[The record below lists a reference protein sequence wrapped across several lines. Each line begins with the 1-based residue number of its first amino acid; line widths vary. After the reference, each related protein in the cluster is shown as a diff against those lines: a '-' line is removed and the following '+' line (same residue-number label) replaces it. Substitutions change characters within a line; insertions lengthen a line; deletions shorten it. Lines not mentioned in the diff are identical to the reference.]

1 MYYSINM
8 NRFKT
13 FVLLGI
19 VNNVLFFTA
28 SLLGF
33 QDVAGIIGFLLFL
46 FSIIYL
52 LFSIEE
58 PPEPNKLKIPEVHKL
73 YKSKQNNLNNF
84 LAFEFVIISSLF
96 GILVLYL
103 NLPVA
108 IVVALLWSIT
118 IPVVLL
124 TIKLL
129 SKNLLITN
137 AINYCKLLYPELLES
152 EIEFV
157 VKDFISI
164 GSLDKSELV
173 AGSKDKNT
181 SKILVDAYIDY
192 VNAQTITQDEVEAIN
207 DL

>member
-58 PPEPNKLKIPEVHKL
+58 PPESNKLKIPEVHKL

-108 IVVALLWSIT
+108 IVVALLWSIA

-129 SKNLLITN
+129 SKNLLIANTV
-137 AINYCKLLYPELLES
+137 NYCKLLYPELLES
-152 EIEFV
+152 EIEFI

>member
-1 MYYSINM
+1 M
-8 NRFKT
+8 NRFKI

-19 VNNVLFFTA
+19 INNVLLLTA

-33 QDVAGIIGFLLFL
+33 QDVAGIVGFLLFL

-52 LFSIEE
+52 LFSVEE
-58 PPEPNKLKIPEVHKL
+58 PPEPSRLKIPEVHKL

-96 GILVLYL
+96 GIFVLYF
-103 NLPVA
+103 NFSVA
-108 IVVALLWSIT
+108 IVVALLWSIAIPIVLVT
-118 IPVVLL
+118 IR
-124 TIKLL
+124 LL
-129 SKNLLITN
+129 SKNLLIVNT
-137 AINYCKLLYPELLES
+137 INYCRLLYPELLES

-157 VKDFISI
+157 IKDFIRI
-164 GSLDKSELV
+164 GSLDKSELI

-181 SKILVDAYIDY
+181 AQILVDVYIDY
-192 VNAQTITQDEVEAIN
+192 VNAQTIIQDEVEAIN